1 MPSTVTLTH
10 TTAAMGTSTAA
21 VLAASSDRKY
31 ALIINDSDTV
41 VYLKLGA
48 AAVANEGIRL
58 TASGG
63 SFEMS
68 PQIGNLDQRAING
81 IIGSGSGKVV
91 VVSQGT

>member
-1 MPSTVTLTH
+1 MPSTVTLAH

-58 TASGG
+58 TAIGG

>member
-1 MPSTVTLTH
+1 MPSTGTLAH

>member
-1 MPSTVTLTH
+1 
-10 TTAAMGTSTAA
+10 MGTSTAA

>member
-1 MPSTVTLTH
+1 MPSTVTLAH
-10 TTAAMGTSTAA
+10 TTASMGTSTAA

>member
-1 MPSTVTLTH
+1 MPSTVTLAH